1 MVCWVRYAL
10 VGPCAKASDVAATD
24 AVVAREIT
32 RLRKKERE
40 NNTIFTSEQVQPLRA
55 WTSTRQRVP
64 RYLSWKTRP
73 KKLPTQ
79 IRHREWLKHGDR
91 IQSPQLKI
99 DLGFSDRMC
108 LNSRIACRIFKS
120 HVNDGVANI
129 VIGKKRA
136 PDQRSMM
143 HPMPGLKIS

>member
-1 MVCWVRYAL
+1 MSPVGFTVMSVIILFMAVWFSDRNRVSSEFSCRSATYWIGMVCWVRYAL

-40 NNTIFTSEQVQPLRA
+40 NNTIFTSQQVQPLCA
-55 WTSTRQRVP
+55 WTSARQRVP

-79 IRHREWLKHGDR
+79 IRHREWLKHGD
-91 IQSPQLKI
+91 
-99 DLGFSDRMC
+99 
-108 LNSRIACRIFKS
+108 
-120 HVNDGVANI
+120 
-129 VIGKKRA
+129 
-136 PDQRSMM
+136 
-143 HPMPGLKIS
+143 